1 MIRINLI
8 PFRAARKKENIRRQV
23 TIASLTIL
31 FIVLVMVYSQLKLN
45 SMINN
50 LNTKIQNTKAELAK
64 VEEQAKQVDHIKNEL
79 NKLKQK
85 IAVIGNLEANRKSAV
100 TLLDDMTTM
109 VAEKTSS
116 PADTPEGETGEPA
129 KRLWFTRFEAN
140 GNTINIKG
148 VALDNKTVADFMTR
162 LEVSKLFT
170 NVNLQMLK
178 QQKLNRLNLKS
189 FSITCT
195 RAPLP
200 K

>member
-8 PFRAARKKENIRRQV
+8 PFRAARKKENVRRQV

-31 FIVLVMVYSQLKLN
+31 LIILVMAYSILKLN

-50 LNTKIQNTKAELAK
+50 LNTEIQNTKNELAK
-64 VEEQAKQVDHIKNEL
+64 VEKQAKEVDRIKNEL
-79 NKLKQK
+79 NKLEQK
-85 IAVIGNLEANRKSAV
+85 IKVIANLEANRKASV
-100 TLLDDMTTM
+100 KLLDDMTKM
-109 VAEKTSS
+109 VVEKRAIPT
-116 PADTPEGETGEPA
+116 DTPEGESSKPA

-140 GNTINIKG
+140 GNTIIINGI
-148 VALDNKTVADFMTR
+148 ALDNKTVADFMTR

-178 QQKLNRLNLKS
+178 QQKVNRLNLKS
-189 FSITCT
+189 FSITCNKV
-195 RAPLP
+195 PLT

>member
-50 LNTKIQNTKAELAK
+50 LNTKIQNTKDELKK
-64 VEEQAKQVDHIKNEL
+64 VEQQAKQVDYIKNEL

-85 IAVIGNLEANRKSAV
+85 INVIGNLEANRKASV
-100 TLLDDMTTM
+100 TLLDDMTKM
-109 VAEKTSS
+109 VAEKTTM
-116 PADTPEGETGEPA
+116 PADTPEGQAVEPA

-148 VALDNKTVADFMTR
+148 IALDNKTVADFMTR

-178 QQKLNRLNLKS
+178 QQKLNRLNLKT

-195 RAPLP
+195 RASLT